1 MCLTTLL
8 LRAGGVPF
16 RASFLLPHALTLGD
30 DASSLTRFPPIL
42 LFIAPFVPHSI
53 ARALGP
59 GLPTTSRTCFLFLF
73 VVV

>member
-30 DASSLTRFPPIL
+30 DASSLTRFP
-42 LFIAPFVPHSI
+42 
-53 ARALGP
+53 
-59 GLPTTSRTCFLFLF
+59 
-73 VVV
+73 